1 MLIAKAVGAVT
12 AAQNGIWFSHSEVLV
27 AGWAESYVSSG

>member
-1 MLIAKAVGAVT
+1 MLIAKAIGAVS
-12 AAQNGIWFSHSEVLV
+12 AAQNGIRFSHSEVLV